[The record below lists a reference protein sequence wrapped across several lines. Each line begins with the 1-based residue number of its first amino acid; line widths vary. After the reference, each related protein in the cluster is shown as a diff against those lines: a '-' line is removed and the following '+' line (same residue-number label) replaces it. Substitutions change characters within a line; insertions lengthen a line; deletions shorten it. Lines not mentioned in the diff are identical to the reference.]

1 MELQITGKNIELTPE
16 LNQYIERKLGKL
28 DRHLPNIIESKVEIA
43 EEKTKSRTQ
52 RFIAQVTI
60 NSSGTLLRGEE
71 RGNDFFTAID
81 RVASIMD
88 RQIERFKGKR
98 YARKGNTSLARAG
111 ATTEEPVNMEA
122 PHSIVK
128 TKKFPVNLMSVDE
141 ASEQMELLGHD
152 FFLYLNRDDGKL
164 NLLYRRKDKDYGII
178 EPIF

>member
-1 MELQITGKNIELTPE
+1 MELQVTGKNIELTPE

-28 DRHLPNIIESKVEIA
+28 DKHLPSIIESKVEIA
-43 EEKTKSRTQ
+43 EEKTKSRSQ

-71 RGNDFFTAID
+71 RGDDFFTAID

-98 YARKGNTSLARAG
+98 YTRKGNTSVARTG
-111 ATTEEPVNMEA
+111 ASGEIVNLEPSR
-122 PHSIVK
+122 SIVK
-128 TKKFPVNLMSVDE
+128 IKKFPVNLMSTDE

-152 FFLYLNRDDGKL
+152 FFLYLNRNDGKL